1 MNLFENTK
9 VALNSIRENML
20 RTVLTALIIAI
31 GIMAL
36 VGILTAVDGIQS
48 SVDDSFADLGANSFD
63 IGQKNARRN
72 RQGGKKLD
80 SKPPIRHYE
89 AKELKQK
96 LSFSGVVGIS
106 VFVTFNAEVK
116 YGSVTTNPNSQV
128 MGIDENYLGQQGLQL
143 HEGRNFTSQEI
154 ENGVPVAII
163 GSEIADKLFAKSK
176 ASNKFITMLGKRYQ
190 VVGVLEKKGGNMGG
204 SGGDRSVLLPLEN
217 ARTILRT
224 QDTSFDI
231 KIKVINPVEFDQTM
245 DEARGLMRKI
255 RHDLPNEED
264 SFELKKSE
272 TLAES
277 LGEVTGYLKIGGFL
291 VGFITLMGASIGLMN
306 IMLVSVTERTREIGI
321 RKALGATPQRIQEQ
335 FLIEAIVIC
344 QLGGIAGIVLGILA
358 GNGVA
363 ILLGSQKFL
372 VPWFWMFFGV
382 VVCVFVGIISG
393 FYPSYKASK
402 LDPIEALRFE

>member
-1 MNLFENTK
+1 MNFFENIK
-9 VALNSIRENML
+9 VALGSINENRL

-63 IGQKNARRN
+63 IGQKNAQRN
-72 RQGGKKLD
+72 RMGGKRAD
-80 SKPPIRHYE
+80 AKPPIRHYE
-89 AKELKQK
+89 AKELKGK

-106 VFVTFNAEVK
+106 VAVTFNAEVK

-128 MGIDENYLGQQGLQL
+128 TGIDENYLGQQGFQL
-143 HEGRNFTSQEI
+143 KEGRNVNSQEV
-154 ENGVPVAII
+154 ENGTPVAII
-163 GSEIADKLFAKSK
+163 GAEIAEKLFGKSK
-176 ASNKFITMLGKRYQ
+176 ATNKFITMLGKRFQ

-204 SGGDRSVLLPLEN
+204 GGGDRSVLLPLEM
-217 ARTILRT
+217 ARTLLRT

-231 KIKVINPVEFDQTM
+231 KIKVLNPAEFDQTM

-255 RHDLPNEED
+255 RHDLPNEDD

-277 LGEVTGYLKIGGFL
+277 LGEVTSYLKIGGFL

-321 RKALGATPQRIQEQ
+321 RKALGATPRRIQEQ

-363 ILLGSQKFL
+363 LLLGSQKFF
-372 VPWFWMFFGV
+372 VPWFWMFLGV
-382 VVCVFVGIISG
+382 VVCIFVGVISG